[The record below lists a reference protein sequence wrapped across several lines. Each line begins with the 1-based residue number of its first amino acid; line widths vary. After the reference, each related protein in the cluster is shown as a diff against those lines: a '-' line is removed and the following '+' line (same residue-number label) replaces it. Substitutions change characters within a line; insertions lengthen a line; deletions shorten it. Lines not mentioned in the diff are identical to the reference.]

1 GTASLRPGTASLRPE
16 PPGRVPAVPGAGP
29 STPPVPDAGAGRAGA
44 SGRAGPA
51 AGAGRSGRAGL
62 TVRTA
67 LVAVV
72 GTVAALLGIG
82 VRARFGAHV
91 AVDEPQ
97 YLLTALSIFEDF
109 DLDITDELD
118 DGRWMPWA
126 GTEALPVQTEVLP
139 GGTQISPHDPL
150 LPILLAVPMGLGGW
164 IAAKAVMAL
173 MAGALAALTL
183 WTAVRRFAVPAGLA
197 TVGVILASAA
207 APLAVYGQQV
217 YPELPAA
224 LATLAAV
231 AVLTGPAFAGAA
243 PPAGRPPA
251 TVPATAPVPDADS
264 APDPA
269 TATVPVPDGE
279 PVPGTAGAAAGSAAS
294 LSGLVGR
301 VVGPGPRA
309 VAVFG
314 LMVTALPW
322 LSVKYAPVA
331 AALALLGL
339 WRLRAGRRPLL
350 GLAAGFAVMGA
361 VYLGIHRLVWGGWTV
376 YASGDHFQES
386 GEFGVMGFDPDY
398 AGRAV
403 RLVGLMVDRGYGLA
417 AWQPAWLLLLPAAGF
432 ALRRLRL
439 RPRGAVL
446 LRPHGAVLLLP
457 LAAGW
462 LTATFVALT
471 MHGYW
476 WPGRQTVVVLPL
488 AVLLILVLLAG
499 RPGWLRW
506 AGLGLGV
513 AGLVDYAWLLA
524 DGYAR
529 RITWVSGFD
538 QVGSPLHRLL
548 GNLLP
553 DYRLG
558 WNGFWP
564 LHLAWALASVLL
576 IAYGT
581 PYLSK
586 GGADEDDPA
595 RGRGDG
601 GGGHPAPLR

>member
-1 GTASLRPGTASLRPE
+1 MTDS
-16 PPGRVPAVPGAGP
+16 PP
-29 STPPVPDAGAGRAGA
+29 
-44 SGRAGPA
+44 
-51 AGAGRSGRAGL
+51 AGL
-62 TVRTA
+62 TARTA

-231 AVLTGPAFAGAA
+231 AVLTGPPFAGTA
-243 PPAGRPPA
+243 PPPGR
-251 TVPATAPVPDADS
+251 
-264 APDPA
+264 
-269 TATVPVPDGE
+269 
-279 PVPGTAGAAAGSAAS
+279 
-294 LSGLVGR
+294 
-301 VVGPGPRA
+301 PGPRA
-309 VAVFG
+309 VALFG

-339 WRLRAGRRPLL
+339 WRLRAARRPLL
-350 GLAAGFAVMGA
+350 GLAAGFAAMGA

-432 ALRRLRL
+432 ALLRLRL
-439 RPRGAVL
+439 RLRGAALPRL
-446 LRPHGAVLLLP
+446 LPRPRPSGAVLLLP

-488 AVLLILVLLAG
+488 AVLLVLVLLAG

-506 AGLGLGV
+506 TGLGLGV
-513 AGLVDYAWLLA
+513 AGVVDYAWLLA

-564 LHLAWALASVLL
+564 LHLAWTLASVLL

-581 PYLSK
+581 PYLLK
-586 GGADEDDPA
+586 GGSVEDDPVP
-595 RGRGDG
+595 GRGDG
-601 GGGHPAPLR
+601 DGGHPALLR

>member
-1 GTASLRPGTASLRPE
+1 MLVDSGEKAVGVD
-16 PPGRVPAVPGAGP
+16 RVPQ
-29 STPPVPDAGAGRAGA
+29 PPRL
-44 SGRAGPA
+44 
-51 AGAGRSGRAGL
+51 GL
-62 TVRTA
+62 TAGTA

-97 YLLTALSIFEDF
+97 YLLTALSIFEDL

-164 IAAKAVMAL
+164 VAAKAVMAL

-183 WTAVRRFAVPAGLA
+183 WTAVRRFAVPARLA
-197 TVGVILASAA
+197 TVGVLLASAA

-217 YPELPAA
+217 YPEIPAA

-231 AVLTGPAFAGAA
+231 AVLAGPAFAGAA
-243 PPAGRPPA
+243 PPTGRPPA
-251 TVPATAPVPDADS
+251 T
-264 APDPA
+264 
-269 TATVPVPDGE
+269 
-279 PVPGTAGAAAGSAAS
+279 
-294 LSGLVGR
+294 
-301 VVGPGPRA
+301 GPRA

-339 WRLRAGRRPLL
+339 WRLRADRRRLL
-350 GLAAGFAVMGA
+350 GLTAGFAVMGA

-432 ALRRLRL
+432 ALRRP
-439 RPRGAVL
+439 RPY
-446 LRPHGAVLLLP
+446 GAVLLLP

-476 WPGRQTVVVLPL
+476 WPGRQTVVVLPP
-488 AVLLILVLLAG
+488 AVLLILILLAG
-499 RPGWLRW
+499 GPGWLRR

-513 AGLVDYAWLLA
+513 AGLADYAWLLA

-529 RITWVSGFD
+529 RVTWVSGFG
-538 QVGSPLHRLL
+538 QAGSPLHRLL

-558 WNGFWP
+558 WTGFWP
-564 LHLAWALASVLL
+564 LHLAWVLASVLL
-576 IAYGT
+576 VAYGT
-581 PYLSK
+581 PYLSSRVISRTQK
-586 GGADEDDPA
+586 C
-595 RGRGDG
+595 R
-601 GGGHPAPLR
+601 APD

>member
-1 GTASLRPGTASLRPE
+1 MTDSPPAGSAHHPGTASLRPE
-16 PPGRVPAVPGAGP
+16 PPGRGLAVP
-29 STPPVPDAGAGRAGA
+29 GAGRAGA

-243 PPAGRPPA
+243 PPAGRPP
-251 TVPATAPVPDADS
+251 VPAT
-264 APDPA
+264 
-269 TATVPVPDGE
+269 E
-279 PVPGTAGAAAGSAAS
+279 PVPGTAGAAAGPAAS

-301 VVGPGPRA
+301 VVGPRPRA

-339 WRLRAGRRPLL
+339 WRLRAARRPLL

-432 ALRRLRL
+432 ALRRLR
-439 RPRGAVL
+439 PRGAAL

>member
-1 GTASLRPGTASLRPE
+1 MTDSPPAGSAHHPGTASLRPE

-29 STPPVPDAGAGRAGA
+29 STPPVPDTGAGRAGA
-44 SGRAGPA
+44 
-51 AGAGRSGRAGL
+51 SGRAGL

-164 IAAKAVMAL
+164 IAAKAAMAL

-231 AVLTGPAFAGAA
+231 AVLTGPAFAGAT

-251 TVPATAPVPDADS
+251 TVPAPAPAPATVPDA
-264 APDPA
+264 
-269 TATVPVPDGE
+269 E
-279 PVPGTAGAAAGSAAS
+279 PVPGTAGAAAGPAAS
-294 LSGLVGR
+294 LSGLAGR

-339 WRLRAGRRPLL
+339 WRLRAARRPLL

-432 ALRRLRL
+432 ALLRL
-439 RPRGAVL
+439 RPR
-446 LRPHGAVLLLP
+446 GAVLLLP

-476 WPGRQTVVVLPL
+476 WPGRQIVVVLPL

-564 LHLAWALASVLL
+564 LHLAWVLASVLL

-581 PYLSK
+581 PYLLK
-586 GGADEDDPA
+586 GGADADDPA

>member
-1 GTASLRPGTASLRPE
+1 MTAW
-16 PPGRVPAVPGAGP
+16 
-29 STPPVPDAGAGRAGA
+29 
-44 SGRAGPA
+44 
-51 AGAGRSGRAGL
+51 AGRSGL
-62 TVRTA
+62 TARTA

-243 PPAGRPPA
+243 PPAGRPP
-251 TVPATAPVPDADS
+251 TTAP
-264 APDPA
+264 
-269 TATVPVPDGE
+269 E
-279 PVPGTAGAAAGSAAS
+279 PVPGTAGAAAGPAGP
-294 LSGLVGR
+294 LSGPAGR

-309 VAVFG
+309 IAVFG
-314 LMVTALPW
+314 LTVTALPW

-361 VYLGIHRLVWGGWTV
+361 VYLGVHRLVWGGWTV

-386 GEFGVMGFDPDY
+386 GEFGVMGFAPDY

-432 ALRRLRL
+432 ALRR
-439 RPRGAVL
+439 

-529 RITWVSGFD
+529 RITWVSGFE

-558 WNGFWP
+558 WHGFWP

-581 PYLSK
+581 PYLMK
-586 GGADEDDPA
+586 GGADEDDSAP
-595 RGRGDG
+595 GRDDG

>member
-1 GTASLRPGTASLRPE
+1 MTDNPPAGTAHHPGTA
-16 PPGRVPAVPGAGP
+16 
-29 STPPVPDAGAGRAGA
+29 
-44 SGRAGPA
+44 
-51 AGAGRSGRAGL
+51 
-62 TVRTA
+62 RTA

-243 PPAGRPPA
+243 PPAGR
-251 TVPATAPVPDADS
+251 
-264 APDPA
+264 
-269 TATVPVPDGE
+269 G
-279 PVPGTAGAAAGSAAS
+279 
-294 LSGLVGR
+294 
-301 VVGPGPRA
+301 VGPGPRA
-309 VAVFG
+309 IVVFG

-432 ALRRLRL
+432 ALRR
-439 RPRGAVL
+439 

-581 PYLSK
+581 PYLLK

-601 GGGHPAPLR
+601 GGGHPARLR

>member
-1 GTASLRPGTASLRPE
+1 MTDSPPAGTADHPGTASLRPE
-16 PPGRVPAVPGAGP
+16 PPERVLAVPGAGP
-29 STPPVPDAGAGRAGA
+29 STPPVSDAEAGRAGA
-44 SGRAGPA
+44 SGRAG
-51 AGAGRSGRAGL
+51 L
-62 TVRTA
+62 TARTA

-251 TVPATAPVPDADS
+251 TEPVPGTDA
-264 APDPA
+264 
-269 TATVPVPDGE
+269 E
-279 PVPGTAGAAAGSAAS
+279 PVPGTAGAAAGPAAS
-294 LSGLVGR
+294 LSGLAGR

-309 VAVFG
+309 IAVFG

-339 WRLRAGRRPLL
+339 WRLRAARRPLL

-432 ALRRLRL
+432 ALRRLR
-439 RPRGAVL
+439 PHGPVP
-446 LRPHGAVLLLP
+446 LRPHRAALLLP

-564 LHLAWALASVLL
+564 LHLAWTLASILL

-581 PYLSK
+581 PYLLK
-586 GGADEDDPA
+586 GGPDEDDPA

-601 GGGHPAPLR
+601 DGGHPAPLR